1 MTEKPLRIMM
11 LAGEPSGDRQ
21 GAALL
26 SALRAQAAPRPVEA
40 WGIGG
45 HFMEAA
51 GVRLLYNSEPWA
63 SIGIAQTL
71 LNIPRLLR
79 VQAEMKRV
87 VQQDPPDALVLIDA
101 GGFNVPIGRATK
113 DSKICPVF
121 YYFPPGSWR
130 RRNSL
135 RPTAYGANKK
145 KQNRKKQK
153 RLSDWADRIVTPY
166 PWSETSLKER
176 GMDAHFVG
184 HPLLDLVKPALSD
197 TEFYER
203 LGLNP
208 HRPIVALLPGSRQ
221 GEIRYILP
229 LLIGAAGEISHRIPG
244 VQFVVALASASART
258 LAEELIRREQQAGG
272 RAARLHVLM
281 AQAGNKLAQ
290 IAHHTLTPA
299 VPQMV
304 TNEGLTLGGLPRAAS
319 EAPAKNA
326 GKPPGLAPLVM
337 CEGLTWDALSRSD
350 LVLTKAGTATLEAMI
365 LKKPMVIVY
374 NGPKT
379 MAVEW
384 FLRKRSLN
392 ISHIGMPNILADER
406 LFAELI
412 GEEASPE
419 AIADLSVD
427 LLLEP
432 GRILALKERLADL
445 VQRSLGEPG
454 GVDRAAALLLD
465 LIATSQERKFIAS

>member
-1 MTEKPLRIMM
+1 MM

-26 SALRAQAAPRPVEA
+26 TALRRQIAPRPVEA

-45 HFMEAA
+45 HFMEEA

-71 LNIPRLLR
+71 LNIPRLLQ

-87 VQQDPPDALVLIDA
+87 VKRDPPDALVLIDA
-101 GGFNVPIGRATK
+101 GGFNVPIGRAAKETNA
-113 DSKICPVF
+113 CPVF

-130 RRNSL
+130 RRASLSPNSAEVS
-135 RPTAYGANKK
+135 PE
-145 KQNRKKQK
+145 KQK

-166 PWSETSLKER
+166 PWSEVSLKER

-184 HPLLDLVKPALSD
+184 HPLLDLVKPTLSD

-203 LGLNP
+203 FGLDP
-208 HRPIVALLPGSRQ
+208 HRPIVALLPGSRT

-229 LLIGAAGEISHRIPG
+229 LLIGAASEISHRIPG
-244 VQFVVALASASART
+244 VQFVVALASPAARA
-258 LAEELIRREQQAGG
+258 LAEDLIRHEQRFGG
-272 RAARLHVLM
+272 RAARLQLFM
-281 AQAGNKLAQ
+281 AQAGDKLAQ
-290 IAHHTLTPA
+290 IAHTALPPA

-304 TNEGLTLGGLPRAAS
+304 TNEGLIVSPADPPPEKAAS
-319 EAPAKNA
+319 
-326 GKPPGLAPLVM
+326 KPSGLAPLVI
-337 CEGLTWDALSRSD
+337 CEGLTWDALSRCD

-412 GEEASPE
+412 GDEASPE
-419 AIADLSVD
+419 AIAALSVD

-432 GRILALKERLADL
+432 GRILALKERLTDL
-445 VQRSLGEPG
+445 VQQSLGEPG
-454 GVDRAAALLLD
+454 GVARAAALLLD
-465 LIATSQERKFIAS
+465 LIDNR

>member
-1 MTEKPLRIMM
+1 M

-26 SALRAQAAPRPVEA
+26 TALREQAAPRPVEA

-71 LNIPRLLR
+71 LNIPRMLQ
-79 VQAEMKRV
+79 VQAEMKRA
-87 VQQDPPDALVLIDA
+87 VQRDPPDALVLIDA
-101 GGFNVPIGRATK
+101 GGFNVPIGRSAK
-113 DSKICPVF
+113 ENKACPVF

-130 RRNSL
+130 RRSSL
-135 RPTAYGANKK
+135 RPNQAGGGLKN
-145 KQNRKKQK
+145 QKKQK

-166 PWSETSLKER
+166 PWSEASLKER

-184 HPLLDLVKPALSD
+184 HPLLDLVKPTLND

-203 LGLNP
+203 FGLDP
-208 HRPIVALLPGSRQ
+208 HRPIVALLPGSRT

-229 LLIGAAGEISHRIPG
+229 LLIGAASEISHRIPG
-244 VQFVVALASASART
+244 VQFVVALASPDARA
-258 LAEELIRREQQAGG
+258 LAEELIRREQKAGG
-272 RAARLHVLM
+272 RAARLQLLM
-281 AQAGNKLAQ
+281 AQAGGKLAQ
-290 IAHHTLTPA
+290 IAHTALPAA

-304 TNEGLTLGGLPRAAS
+304 TNEGLVLTPS
-319 EAPAKNA
+319 ETPPAKHL
-326 GKPPGLAPLVM
+326 GKHSGLAPLVI
-337 CEGLTWDALSRSD
+337 CEGLTWDTLSRCD

-406 LFAELI
+406 MFAELI
-412 GEEASPE
+412 GDEASPE

-427 LLLEP
+427 ILLEP
-432 GRILALKERLADL
+432 GRILALKERLTDL
-445 VQRSLGEPG
+445 VSKSLGEPG
-454 GVDRAAALLLD
+454 GVQRAAALLLD
-465 LIATSQERKFIAS
+465 LIETEQKSLP

>member
-1 MTEKPLRIMM
+1 MERIINQKPLRIMM

-26 SALRAQAAPRPVEA
+26 SALREQAAPRPVEA

-71 LNIPRLLR
+71 LNIPRLLQ

-87 VQQDPPDALVLIDA
+87 VQRDPPDALVLIDA
-101 GGFNVPIGRATK
+101 GGFNVPIGRSAK
-113 DSKICPVF
+113 ENNICPVF

-130 RRNSL
+130 RRASL
-135 RPTAYGANKK
+135 SPDQIGASPK
-145 KQNRKKQK
+145 KQRK
-153 RLSDWADRIVTPY
+153 LSDWADRVVTPY
-166 PWSETSLKER
+166 PWSEASLKER

-184 HPLLDLVKPALSD
+184 HPLLDLVKPTLSD

-203 LGLNP
+203 FGLDP
-208 HRPIVALLPGSRQ
+208 HRPIVALLPGSRK

-229 LLIGAAGEISHRIPG
+229 LLIGAASEISHRIPG
-244 VQFVVALASASART
+244 VQFVVALASPDARA
-258 LAEELIRREQQAGG
+258 LAEDLIRREQRAGG
-272 RAARLHVLM
+272 RAARLQLFM
-281 AQAGNKLAQ
+281 AHAGDKLAQ
-290 IAHHTLTPA
+290 IAHTALPAA

-304 TNEGLTLGGLPRAAS
+304 TNEGLTLTPS
-319 EAPAKNA
+319 ETAPLKHP
-326 GKPPGLAPLVM
+326 GKPSVLAPLVI
-337 CEGLTWDALSRSD
+337 CEGLTWDTLSRCD

-384 FLRKRSLN
+384 FLRRRSLN

-412 GEEASPE
+412 GDEASPE

-427 LLLEP
+427 MLLEP
-432 GRILALKERLADL
+432 GRILALKERLTDL
-445 VQRSLGEPG
+445 VSKSLGEPG
-454 GVDRAAALLLD
+454 GVHRAAALLLD
-465 LIATSQERKFIAS
+465 LIEKR

>member
-1 MTEKPLRIMM
+1 MM

-26 SALRAQAAPRPVEA
+26 TALREQVAPRLVEA

-45 HFMEAA
+45 HFMAGA

-71 LNIPRLLR
+71 LNIPRLLQ

-87 VQQDPPDALVLIDA
+87 VKRDPPDALVLIDA
-101 GGFNVPIGRATK
+101 GGFNVSIGRSAK
-113 DSKICPVF
+113 ENKVCPVF

-130 RRNSL
+130 RRSSL
-135 RPTAYGANKK
+135 RPEQVGSNPKNKK
-145 KQNRKKQK
+145 K
-153 RLSDWADRIVTPY
+153 LSDWADRVVTPY
-166 PWSETSLKER
+166 PWSETSLRER

-184 HPLLDLVKPALSD
+184 HPLLDLVKPTLTD

-203 LGLNP
+203 FGLDP
-208 HRPIVALLPGSRQ
+208 HRPIVALLPGSRK

-229 LLIGAAGEISHRIPG
+229 LLIGAASEISHRIPG
-244 VQFVVALASASART
+244 AQFVVALASSGIRT
-258 LAEELIRREQQAGG
+258 QAEELIRHEQQAGG
-272 RAARLHVLM
+272 RAARLQLFM
-281 AQAGNKLAQ
+281 AHAGDKLAQ
-290 IAHHTLTPA
+290 IAHTALTPA
-299 VPQMV
+299 LPQMV
-304 TNEGLTLGGLPRAAS
+304 TNEGLILTPTEVVPERTVSRHL
-319 EAPAKNA
+319 
-326 GKPPGLAPLVM
+326 GLAPLVI
-337 CEGLTWDALSRSD
+337 CEGLTWDTLSRCD

-427 LLLEP
+427 LLLDP
-432 GRILALKERLADL
+432 SRIMALKERLTDL
-445 VQRSLGEPG
+445 VQHSLGEPG
-454 GVDRAAALLLD
+454 GVQRAAALLLD
-465 LIATSQERKFIAS
+465 LIEHTKS